1 MPIEQIIFFI
11 LLFLIASVYSSV
23 GHGGASGYLALL
35 ALYNFTPEFI
45 RPTALVLNIFVSILA
60 FIQFYRKGYFNLK
73 LFLPLALASIPFA
86 FLGGTIHIE
95 TSLYKILLGIFLLIA
110 AVRLAFFPDH
120 IHLTEKKSDL
130 LTAVLI
136 GGIIGFISGILG
148 IGGGVILSPVILLL
162 GWANQKQAAAISALF
177 IFVNSLSGLAGQL
190 SAGGLWKTDMFW
202 PVVFALGGGLIG
214 SYYGSHVFAQRT
226 VKMVLSFVLVI
237 ASFKLIFF

>member
-1 MPIEQIIFFI
+1 MEQIIFFI
-11 LLFLIASVYSSV
+11 FLFLIAVVYSSV

-45 RPTALVLNIFVSILA
+45 RPTALVLNIFVSLLA

-86 FLGGTIHIE
+86 FLGGTIHID
-95 TSLYKILLGIFLLIA
+95 TSLYKILLGIFLLVA
-110 AVRLAFFPDH
+110 AGRLALFPDH
-120 IHLTEKKSDL
+120 IDLTGKKYNL
-130 LTAVLI
+130 PIAVLI

-162 GWANQKQAAAISALF
+162 SWSNQKQAAAISALF

-190 SAGGLWKTDMFW
+190 SAGGIWQTNMLW
-202 PVVFALGGGLIG
+202 PVVVALGGGLIG
-214 SYYGSHVFAQRT
+214 SYYGSHVFAHRT
-226 VKMVLSFVLVI
+226 VKLVLSFVLVI

>member
-1 MPIEQIIFFI
+1 MEQIIFFI
-11 LLFLIASVYSSV
+11 ILFLIAAVYSSV

-45 RPTALVLNIFVSILA
+45 RPTALVLNIFVSLLA

-86 FLGGTIHIE
+86 FWGGTIHIE
-95 TSLYKILLGIFLLIA
+95 TSLYKIFLGIFLLLA
-110 AVRLAFFPDH
+110 AGRLTFFPDH
-120 IHLTEKKSDL
+120 IHLTEKKYNL
-130 LTAVLI
+130 PTVVLI

-162 GWANQKQAAAISALF
+162 SWTNQKQAAATSALF
-177 IFVNSLSGLAGQL
+177 IFVNSLSGLFGQL
-190 SAGGLWKTDMFW
+190 SAGGIWKTDMFW
-202 PVVFALGGGLIG
+202 PVVVSLGGGLIG
-214 SYYGSHVFAQRT
+214 SYYGSHVFAHRT
-226 VKMVLSFVLVI
+226 VKLILSFVLVI